1 MNIAIMQN
9 RVNINDTCQTFQ
21 NLRSYKSSRV
31 ETHFINEFNLVSPKI
46 RYHAEKQQ
54 FASEN
59 STDFSVLFF
68 NRVCDFYFLSERH
81 IFVFAVNVFVSVV
94 DIFVIGIFAVFKRHI
109 VIARR
114 RDIVIARC
122 GCVVKRHWLVA

>member
-9 RVNINDTCQTFQ
+9 RVNINDTCQTVQ
-21 NLRSYKSSRV
+21 NLRSYKSSSV
-31 ETHFINEFNLVSPKI
+31 ETHFINELNPCL
-46 RYHAEKQQ
+46 AEKQQ
-54 FASEN
+54 FTSEN

-94 DIFVIGIFAVFKRHI
+94 DIFVIGIFVVFKRHI

>member
-1 MNIAIMQN
+1 MQN
-9 RVNINDTCQTFQ
+9 RVNIKLYLLNGSKSFYIQIFASL
-21 NLRSYKSSRV
+21 NAFYKRVKSLSRR
-31 ETHFINEFNLVSPKI
+31 KI
-46 RYHAEKQQ
+46 RCHAEKQ

-68 NRVCDFYFLSERH
+68 NKVCNFYFLSERH

-94 DIFVIGIFAVFKRHI
+94 DIFVIGIFVVFKRHI

-114 RDIVIARC
+114 RDIVVARC